1 MVLCYTYAMGITIR
15 IATMADLKT
24 IQKLGFDL
32 LDYERQN
39 WDPTL
44 DVDWPF
50 SEEGKAGYEKA
61 IKEKYTIIAEEE
73 GEPVGY
79 LIGSVKKPIKGAAR
93 QITTAQLEN
102 IFVLRDYRR
111 KNIGKKLFDKFLDY
125 CEQNHVDAL
134 NVTVNAKNKTAISFY
149 EKLGFS
155 SSRLFLSKE
164 L

>member
-1 MVLCYTYAMGITIR
+1 MKRARLAY
-15 IATMADLKT
+15 
-24 IQKLGFDL
+24 QKAI
-32 LDYERQN
+32 
-39 WDPTL
+39 
-44 DVDWPF
+44 
-50 SEEGKAGYEKA
+50 EGK
-61 IKEKYTIIAEEE
+61 YTLIAELG